1 MTLSRRE
8 TLLIFGLASFVL
20 GALAYF
26 LLSWL
31 AGYSERLGREVERRQ
46 IQLVKAEKLTRGLAE
61 FNGNASN
68 RRRRKPLIGNVEQ
81 LAARNGLKERIQL
94 NLVPMDKARKV
105 AGIDVKLDNLTLD
118 EMIAFI
124 HAVENTVPPLIM
136 EQVDITAAF
145 RSQDQLRL
153 SVRILAEK

>member
-8 TLLIFGLASFVL
+8 TLLILGLALLVL
-20 GALAYF
+20 GALTYF

-31 AGYSERLGREVERRQ
+31 AGYSERLGRDVVRRQ
-46 IQLVKAEKLTRGLAE
+46 IQLDEAEELTRGLAE
-61 FNGNASN
+61 FNGNIPK

-81 LAARNGLKERIQL
+81 LAARTGLKDRIQL
-94 NLVPMDKARKV
+94 NLVPMDKAKKM
-105 AGIDVKLDNLTLD
+105 AGVDVKLDNLTLD
-118 EMIAFI
+118 EMVAFI

-136 EQVDITAAF
+136 EQVDITNAF